1 MRHRFALGRNIIAPM
16 ATFPLNRTD
25 RRLLEILQRDG
36 HLTNLELAE
45 RVSLSPSA
53 CLRRVRALEKAGVIR
68 RYVAVVDPRKVG
80 LGLMAFVN
88 VKLEKRGRMPTDAFA
103 RAVKDWPEVLACHSL
118 TGDMDYLLRVQVE
131 DLEHFARFV
140 MDSLLKHPGVLDVKS
155 SFVLEEVKETTAL
168 PLGHLS

>member
-1 MRHRFALGRNIIAPM
+1 MPAAR
-16 ATFPLNRTD
+16 LNRTD
-25 RRLLEILQRDG
+25 RRLLDLLQRDG
-36 HLTNLELAE
+36 SLTNQELAA

-68 RYVAVVDPRKVG
+68 RYVALLDPRKVG
-80 LGLMAFVN
+80 LGLMGFVT

-103 RAVKDWPEVLACHSL
+103 RAVKDWPEVLACHAL

-131 DLEHFARFV
+131 GLDHFSRFV

-168 PLGHLS
+168 PLTHLAG

>member
-1 MRHRFALGRNIIAPM
+1 LRIFAPEPPM
-16 ATFPLNRTD
+16 APTRLNRTD
-25 RRLLEILQRDG
+25 RRLLELLQRDG
-36 HLTNLELAE
+36 SLTNLELAA

-53 CLRRVRALEKAGVIR
+53 CLRRVRSLEKAGVIR
-68 RYVAVVDPRKVG
+68 RYVALLDPRKIG
-80 LGLMAFVN
+80 LGLMGFVT

-103 RAVKDWPEVLACHSL
+103 RAVKDWPEVMACHAL

-131 DLEHFARFV
+131 GLDHFSRFV

-168 PLGHLS
+168 PLTHLAG

>member
-1 MRHRFALGRNIIAPM
+1 MER
-16 ATFPLNRTD
+16 LNRTD
-25 RRLLEILQRDG
+25 RKILDVLQRDG
-36 HLTNLELAE
+36 RLDVAG

-53 CLRRVRALEKAGVIR
+53 CLRRIRALEAAGVIR
-68 RYVAVVDPRKVG
+68 RYVALVDPRKVG

-103 RAVKDWPEVLACHSL
+103 RAVKDWPEVLGCHSL
-118 TGDMDYLLRVQVE
+118 TGDMDYLLRVQVA
-131 DLEHFARFV
+131 DLEHFSRFV

-168 PLGHLS
+168 PLSHLGG

>member
-1 MRHRFALGRNIIAPM
+1 MDMERF
-16 ATFPLNRTD
+16 NRTD
-25 RRLLEILQRDG
+25 RKLLDILQRDG
-36 HLTNLELAE
+36 RLTNLEVAS
-45 RVSLSPSA
+45 RVNLSPSA
-53 CLRRVRALEKAGVIR
+53 CLRRIRALESAGVIR
-68 RYVAVVDPRKVG
+68 RYVALVDPRKVG

-131 DLEHFARFV
+131 NLDHFSRFV
-140 MDSLLKHPGVLDVKS
+140 MDSLLKHPGVIDVKS

-168 PLGHLS
+168 PLAQLG

>member
-1 MRHRFALGRNIIAPM
+1 MAPLH
-16 ATFPLNRTD
+16 LNRTD
-25 RRLLEILQRDG
+25 RRLLELLQRDG
-36 HLTNLELAE
+36 SLTNLELAA

-68 RYVAVVDPRKVG
+68 RYVALLDARKIG
-80 LGLMAFVN
+80 LALMGFVT

-103 RAVKDWPEVLACHSL
+103 RAVKDWPEVLACHAL

-131 DLEHFARFV
+131 GLDHFSRFV

-168 PLGHLS
+168 PLSHLTG

>member
-1 MRHRFALGRNIIAPM
+1 MAPM
-16 ATFPLNRTD
+16 HLNRTN
-25 RRLLEILQRDG
+25 RRLLELLQRDG
-36 HLTNLELAE
+36 SLTNLELAA

-53 CLRRVRALEKAGVIR
+53 CLRRVRSLEKAGVIR
-68 RYVAVVDPRKVG
+68 RYVALLDPRKIG
-80 LGLMAFVN
+80 LGLMGFVT

-103 RAVKDWPEVLACHSL
+103 RAVKDWPEVMACQAL

-131 DLEHFARFV
+131 GLDHFSRFV

-168 PLGHLS
+168 PLTHLSG